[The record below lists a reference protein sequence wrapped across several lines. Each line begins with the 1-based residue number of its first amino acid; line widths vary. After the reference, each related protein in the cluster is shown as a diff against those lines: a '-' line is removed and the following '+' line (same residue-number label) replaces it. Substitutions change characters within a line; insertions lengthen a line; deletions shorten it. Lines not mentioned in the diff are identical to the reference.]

1 MCFRI
6 YQFYYEWVS
15 IYVRYN
21 GLIYPIRASERCSA
35 EKRKTINGED
45 ILFSLGALGF
55 DNYME
60 CVRVYLQKYRKS
72 LTGMKTKKRRDDEDG
87 KDEEAFGM

>member
-1 MCFRI
+1 
-6 YQFYYEWVS
+6 
-15 IYVRYN
+15 
-21 GLIYPIRASERCSA
+21 
-35 EKRKTINGED
+35 
-45 ILFSLGALGF
+45 
-55 DNYME
+55 ME